1 MGLWSTVEELEVR
14 FGAQV
19 RARRLRAN
27 RTVEDLAAEAG
38 VAPRTVQ
45 NLERGRGSS
54 VSTLV
59 KVLRALDAED
69 WLDTLAPEEP
79 ISPIAVLHA
88 ARQQRGRQR
97 ARRTDG

>member
-1 MGLWSTVEELEVR
+1 MWSTVEELEASL
-14 FGAQV
+14 GAQV

-59 KVLRALDAED
+59 KVLRALDVEH
-69 WLDTLAPEEP
+69 WLETLTPEEP
-79 ISPIAVLHA
+79 VSPVAVLQS
-88 ARQQRGRQR
+88 ARAQRGRQR
-97 ARRTDG
+97 ARPTGG